1 MEKLCIKRLQH
12 TIALT
17 LSLAGGLYH
26 MAWAAEAL
34 NPAALPQ
41 NPGTK
46 ENVDS
51 IDTNDTTM
59 TITQTK
65 GKNRAFISWD
75 TFNIGKDAT
84 VNIKQYS
91 GADLLINAVRGNSM
105 SEIAGKLNATGNVA
119 LINPNGVIF
128 MNGAQVNVGGLGV
141 YATGY
146 DASDG
151 IINSGKEGNIEIQSG
166 ATINVGVS
174 AVLAN
179 LKALSIDPKDYAI
192 AIDTTGEDGYTNRIH
207 LVAEGNVDIQGG
219 TTAAPTKITAKDYT
233 YVGSNASV
241 GEEGFN
247 VGVGASGMGGKI
259 YIRSDRD
266 ADDYGQ
272 VIITHG
278 DDGSKPVMQSVNG
291 VSIYTN
297 AEQVD
302 GDNDTTNGI
311 NAAVSRVESGDGATT
326 TYYTKHNYKKIPI
339 FDIDGSAYTDATSV
353 SVDGP
358 GTTADKLSND
368 TSDTNKNKISTS
380 YAGNGATT
388 VTTSLLVNNID
399 QLQDIEDEN
408 TGNLDGRYVLGRAID
423 AKNDAHAYIDDGVL
437 YTKNSD
443 GNVKKWSTA
452 DGVEITGTKS
462 GGDLSKTVNGTTIG
476 YSSTGNKATTK
487 LTDGTTLS
495 NSNGTVG
502 AENTQWST
510 TKGGTTKGV
519 STVTDKTA
527 NSEYTIQSDNSVVNN
542 GLTSNT
548 TAKTITDG
556 SSYTADISNNTIT
569 HTSDNSVTNTKSD
582 TVTKPAGTSDAG
594 YTATITD
601 GTDTTAGTSGTI
613 AIKDITYTVKDGTVD
628 QTVEYS
634 DSSVNKSTSTVT
646 TRGVTTV
653 VENDGAVTDAVK
665 KGTVASDTV
674 TVNGT
679 TTTVTDG
686 TTSYQITTGTDA
698 VTYTKGTTT
707 VSISGTTVTTG
718 EVSADTSTSTVVKGD
733 KTATITSDTAGTVTY
748 SGRDYTVSDGTVSTT
763 DSTTGK
769 TITVTGE
776 DAANV
781 LTIFSDAKADLSN
794 AQSIYSGYTTD
805 AAKAQSLTNTL
816 DTAIE
821 TLNKVKANSIDG
833 TTVQETFQSAAKQLQ
848 SDTTLFNTA
857 SIALGNAT
865 TALNQYNAL
874 QRAISDNTALE
885 APLKQAYDEFQST
898 HLDETTIN
906 NIHSDKWDEGKGFN
920 PIGDTTN
927 PFTGTIDGFSGE
939 RVFGI
944 SNLTINR
951 PDEDNVGLV
960 GAAGASGNPADFV
973 NLSLSNV
980 SITGK
985 NKVGAIAGTLQNG
998 SHISWSSTSGT
1009 VTGTGESVGGFAGL
1023 VDNSSMW
1030 DISNSATVQGKS
1042 TDGTDKKI
1050 GGIAGTLK
1058 NSSILTDVRNFGT
1071 ISGTEDVGGIAGY
1084 VENGTILGTGSAIYN
1099 YANTYNTGKVTGTT
1113 DTGGIVGYA
1122 KGIYMYGVFNMN
1134 EDAPLS
1140 KTSQLIIDDNNKVI
1154 QRGDGKTNEVGKSIT
1169 DADLQSNYGKVKGV
1183 TNTGGLVGYLEDAPD
1198 FKKTVTN
1205 INVNSTTKTETDGT
1219 TTKEAFKDAPIT
1231 NNVIDTSYNAGNIT
1245 GTGDNT
1251 GGLVGKMTGGTLSNV
1266 YNADNNTVLR
1276 ELGTIPD
1283 AVKNAKIED
1292 TSDHSKTYAYSKTKV
1307 SEPNNKDT
1315 TNNQDLTQYY
1325 SFFTVGIDGTRTY
1338 YYFLPVSTTSGTT
1351 QKGAGGI
1358 YVDKNGS
1365 PVASLPST
1373 SERYYFNRTFNKD
1386 ANVTSTG
1393 TNTGGL
1399 VGSMTTTAGTT
1410 AAKYSAGSVIDSAYN
1425 AGTITGS
1432 TTDTTTTGALV
1443 GSKDDASLIKDSFY
1457 VTGTDAANG
1466 NTYSNTVS
1474 KTVGASS
1481 SQDKNIENTDVLDVT
1496 RSKKKFYVSNDST
1509 RKNFPGVQ
1517 QKTLTEKDET
1527 DSKSTIYYEYT
1538 SGTNGSFY
1546 TDGTGSMD
1554 SISHIYPI
1562 TTTGTTDSTGKTTY
1576 TSTRST
1582 KASYTRQAD
1591 GTFIDTSENKDTAG
1605 TIYNATYDTATRQI
1619 VLTPKSGSTN
1629 SNTVVLNA
1637 VLAARTA
1644 NETWTIYED
1653 QTRPLLTAFLNKAS
1667 LSRTFNYDG
1676 TTHNLKTDDVAN
1688 LYGRADFDGSAG
1700 KDVQLS
1706 NYQLS
1711 SNGVSS
1717 EYTYDNTSIWSP
1729 QHGYYM
1735 DPESTLVITPVN
1747 MSANL
1752 YGTRVYGDIFNT
1764 RGYYV
1769 CVPYTGTVTTEDGK
1783 TTTKTKY
1790 SFYKPAEDGSE
1801 NYTHLS
1807 DTDVINF
1814 LGKENAT
1821 EADLLAKAE
1830 DNGFYVLELNGFIN
1844 GEGVDNLGK
1853 LITGLVTTLSKSD
1866 STSGA
1871 TSDTTKGK
1879 DLQHLFSNVTA
1890 DTYLD
1895 AGIYNVTNAQITG
1908 LTATN
1913 QNYTINYGGQLT
1925 VKQAKLYY
1933 TYDGKREYGAQ
1944 NKDGEHTYTLVG
1956 VDSNT
1961 TDSNGN
1967 YTSTHGFLKY
1977 WDINGNTIT
1986 LKDDDGIT
1994 TATIENPYKDFFTA
2008 TTVDGK
2014 TTYAINQKYIGV
2026 EGYTAEK
2033 TTTTTDVTT
2042 GKSTT
2047 TTDKDETKSVTLNDL
2062 YEHMKGTVNTDSIN
2076 KPADSTTTPKTIG
2089 SYGDGAVDKD
2099 MYTHV
2104 LVDKDGNPIGYKVTS
2119 FASTNASA
2127 DTNSTIQLYFKTD
2140 VADSKVKEDA
2150 VKRFNQNY
2158 KLVWKEGGTY
2168 DKKYTIGKPETV
2180 TTAKD
2185 TVDAGIKTETGGL
2198 KVNDSTFTILPK
2210 TATVTITGNR
2220 QYGDM
2225 MSTTPATSSD
2235 TPYSTTVGSIT
2246 AGLSNEAK
2254 KYNID
2259 IDGLTNIDTTDILS
2273 KDKTTALLEKIDQKD
2288 GSAADAGTQINKYTN
2303 VKRDAAGAAEA
2314 QDINGFE
2321 KSKISVVNGDAST
2334 DKMNVT
2340 STTTTDGTTS
2350 TTTYDNSSSILKSN
2364 NYDYILQDGTHQ
2376 LKITPVDIHV
2386 KVEGSKTYGG
2396 FNSQAATDYTASV
2409 SGGVSFNPT
2418 QTGKVTLK
2426 TGEVADILIANNL
2439 NEQSNAG
2446 TYTYDS
2452 SNPKTDADKSFT
2464 ISLTDDTANTDA
2476 NDYNAD
2482 NYNISFDTTYTIGQ
2496 AELWYTYEGSR
2507 DYGADNTTTK
2517 STFKLVGVDGADS
2530 NERVRGFLKSW
2541 DASTYGVGSD
2551 KVISLTTVGDDKNA
2565 LYTMS
2570 GMANAAANKQDT
2582 TIRSITG
2589 GNSADAY
2596 SHVIVDST
2604 GKVIGYNLSALGLSS
2619 DANLS
2624 LTDTAKNTAFKNNY
2638 KLVWKPQVQAADGK
2652 GTILSSQTTTAS
2664 VKDAAT
2670 NVVSTNDA
2678 RKVNVGASTLTINP
2692 VALTV
2697 EVTGKREYGHTMG
2710 DKYVVSTNPA
2720 HTTLNAD
2727 GTGVVNTSGLTNETY
2742 NINLDGLKN
2751 GDGESVLN
2759 GDAVKNLLG
2768 GIDAGD
2774 STAVDKIS
2782 RYTSVKQSG
2791 SLATDID
2798 YQGEKVYA
2806 YELTKKSGNSDYT
2819 GSQITVTGTT
2829 GTSEANHY
2837 DLLAKNNYD
2846 YTLQDGTHTL
2856 TIDRHDLNLNI
2867 TAERKYGD
2875 ISNQKVVSDYLSTA
2889 KKSGAEGAELSYKT
2903 GITSDENGLQN
2914 GETIDFTN
2922 SDVELSQDF
2931 CKADVGEYKHDW
2943 YNDDTSK
2950 GYTNGTAGIT
2960 NITLKAGKG
2969 SGFNAKNYN
2978 IHYTTTYKVD
2988 KADLYYTYDGER
3000 NYGQNNSAATHTY
3013 TIVGQDGN
3021 SSKES
3026 VRGYLKSWDSGV
3038 LADGSVLNKDLLTV
3052 TNVGNGAYTM
3062 TGRAIQG
3069 ADTKSADNAINVTAP
3084 ETSQSIGKN
3093 SDYSH
3098 VIVDK
3103 DGKILSYTLDSF
3115 GTELA
3120 GSKGTL
3126 AKNYNLVWKQ
3136 GGDSHQL
3143 DKVYTAADTSS
3154 TIDANSG
3161 VLQATTD
3168 TVNKITVNNSS
3179 FKINPLALTVTVTGQ
3194 RDYGEKMD
3202 ADGYVTDG
3210 NATDGHYKV
3219 EVSGSFANGETAG
3232 TVLDENN
3239 VKKML
3244 ESLENDE
3251 TKGEGAATHE
3261 NSNGKDGKIS
3271 RYTDVK
3277 RNEADKSKIDSY
3289 SLNVDS
3295 TDTSSTIT
3303 LASADVN
3310 RNDDGKVISFN
3321 HADMA
3326 DSSQSHG
3333 FNVLNDNNYDYV
3345 IKDGTHTLTI
3355 TPVDLTVNVKNVKG
3369 ESTYGKTDTKYTV
3382 TSTSAKNGETMTVDS
3397 GTLSNL
3403 VANSPAGSYTA
3414 NEWTDTT
3421 GAATST
3427 ASTKSGKYLN
3437 TAELRSGTSPTAGT
3451 DTDKG
3456 IYTVQLGAGENTDGS
3471 GLSTFSVN
3479 NYNITYRTTQ
3489 VINPAKLTITI
3500 NGTKVYGS
3508 QPTGLTTGNMRIM
3521 SGELA
3526 TGDSLAGLTIAN
3538 NMGRLTDVGTYRHN
3552 WSQSAGLN
3560 GNTISAE
3567 SYTYDTVAGTNQD
3580 GNKDAASWITGV
3592 TADNKTF
3599 DFNNYDVD
3607 FQSTYEVTKRPLQ
3620 LDVTST
3626 SVYGDPK
3633 SGYTY
3638 TATAL
3643 KPVDGV
3649 EEGLVNGQ
3657 QFNATD
3663 IKVSDDIKAA
3673 SDAGTYTHTA
3683 AGTSYTDASNNPQ
3696 NSTYKGIT
3704 AVEAD
3709 SLKDAGNTGFKSSN
3723 YDITLHQGTHT
3734 VEKRTVRATVSGS
3747 QVYGESA
3754 PTSGEAYTIAFE
3766 MAGGTGVAVSEGLAH
3781 NQTIANGQVT
3791 VQNSVGQ
3798 TNDVGTYT
3806 TTQSDVG
3813 EEIAYG
3819 ADNPERVDGKD
3830 QGIYGLLV
3838 ADGNGFQ
3845 NKNYNIVLDQGS
3857 YTVTKR
3863 PVTFLTTGSRTY
3875 GEENTAVKDYTIQ
3888 QLNTAA
3894 KEGLTGRNAGMVTA
3908 GSTAVANSTLASTD
3922 VGKYGTE
3929 SDVAQQVLN
3938 IDPAVQEILGDDY
3951 KNYNITYKDEFT
3963 INPRTVRVTVAG
3975 ESTYGDNPLTDG
3987 KDYKTIAF
3995 EQAGADG
4002 VAAQEGLALGQ
4013 TIDKSQVTVQ
4023 NSITPTTDAGTYGI
4037 DGIKVQDGN
4046 GFKNKNYNIVLEK
4059 GSYTVTKRTV
4069 RATASGSQVYG
4080 ESAPTDGE
4088 AYDIAFATAG
4098 GNGVNAH
4105 EGLVNGQTIDKSQ
4118 VTVQN
4123 SVGQTNDVGT
4133 YTTSQSDVG
4142 EEIAYG
4148 ANNPERVDGK
4158 DQGIYGLL
4166 VADGNG
4172 FQNKNYNIVLDQGSY
4187 TVTKR
4192 PVTFL
4197 TTGSRTY
4204 GEENT
4209 AVKDYTIQQLNTA
4222 AKEGLTGRN
4231 AGMVTAG
4238 STAVANSTLAS
4249 TDVGKYGT
4257 ESDVA
4262 QQVLNIDPAVQE
4274 ILGDDYKNYNI
4285 TYKDEFTINPRT
4297 VRVTVA
4303 GESTY
4308 GDNPLTD
4315 GKDYKTIAF
4324 EQAGAD
4330 GVAAQEG
4337 LALGQTIDK
4346 SQVTV
4351 QNSITPTTDAG
4362 TYGIDGI
4369 KVQDGNGF
4377 KNKNYTIII
4386 EGGTY
4391 TVNKRPL
4398 TLTIK
4403 GEKTY
4408 GDPTSFSGKDYT
4420 VSQSGLQNNETIDF
4434 GAATV
4439 VHSAETG
4446 DRFSNAG
4453 EYHSSDNKG
4462 ILGFDD
4468 STLHGNGFKL
4478 GNYELTYDTV
4488 FVIDKRPVDVYMESR
4503 RTSGSPS
4510 SLRMD
4515 EPMTM
4520 RNVPQEHQGRFL
4532 ADMQILD
4539 SSPQVIAAGDYP
4551 GEDGA
4556 GYLDLSFAGD
4566 IYRNYMIHRHTVY
4579 HILPDRMMKPSVY
4592 NAVQPVR
4599 RPILDV
4605 MYLKVN
4611 GSEGINRW
4619 SGVETPKDDG
4629 AIILKDGLADRMNQP
4644 NQSDQPKHLEQPNQ
4658 PVRPVP
4664 QDGMGGFREEVNQA
4678 VPVVYTDGENK
4689 ELGGRYH
4696 LAYEND
4702 AVVVRPTAD
4711 TAEVPTLRE
4720 ASVAQESHKTLRV
4733 PYQGAEGEYEVAYAD
4748 GIVQLYPK
4756 NDAARQLAQAKGGD
4770 EQLLLR
4776 SGLDSAVQQLGIQLE
4791 DVEAVYI
4798 FTK

>member
-26 MAWAAEAL
+26 MAWAE
-34 NPAALPQ
+34 PAATALPMGEK
-41 NPGTK
+41 NLSNATVTRDKTADPAK
-46 ENVDS
+46 PV
-51 IDTNDTTM
+51 M
-59 TITQTK
+59 TIEQTK
-65 GKNRAFISWD
+65 GQSRAFISWD

-91 GADLLINAVRGNSM
+91 GADLLINAVTGSEM
-105 SEIAGKLNATGNVA
+105 SQIAGKLNATGNVA

-128 MNGAQVNVGGLGV
+128 MNGAEVNVGGLGV

-146 DASDG
+146 DAKNG
-151 IINSGKEGNIEIQSG
+151 IVNSGKEGNIEIQSG

-192 AIDTTGEDGYTNRIH
+192 AIDSTGEDGYTNRIH

-266 ADDYGQ
+266 ADDYGS

-278 DDGSKPVMQSVNG
+278 ENTNAPVMQSANG

-297 AEQVD
+297 AEQAD

-311 NAAVSRVESGDGATT
+311 NAAPSRAEVGVDGTP
-326 TYYTKHNYKKIPI
+326 TYYTKHNYKKIPT
-339 FDIDGSAYTDATSV
+339 FDIKGDAYTDATSV

-368 TSDTNKNKISTS
+368 TRDTNKNKISNS
-380 YAGNGATT
+380 YAGNGETKTT
-388 VTTSLLVNNID
+388 ISLLVNNMD

-408 TGNLDGRYVLGRAID
+408 TGNLDGRYVLGREINATD
-423 AKNDAHAYIDDGVL
+423 DEHSYIDDGVL
-437 YTKNSD
+437 YKEIKDSD
-443 GNVKKWSTA
+443 GNSVRMEKWSTA

-502 AENTQWST
+502 AEKTTDDTKWST
-510 TKGGTTKGV
+510 TKGT

-527 NSEYTIQSDNSVVNN
+527 NSTYGIQSDKKSVTNN
-542 GLTSNT
+542 GLTADT
-548 TAKTITDG
+548 VAKTVTDG
-556 SSYTADISNNTIT
+556 SYTANISKNTVT
-569 HTSDNSVTNTKSD
+569 HTGDNSVTDTKTK

-613 AIKDITYTVKDGTVD
+613 AIKGITYQVTNGSVGDTVTY
-628 QTVEYS
+628 Q
-634 DSSVNKSTSTVT
+634 DSSITTDKNTVT
-646 TRGVTTV
+646 TGGVTTV
-653 VENDGAVTDAVK
+653 VANDGTAADAVK
-665 KGTVASDTV
+665 EGTIAGDRV

-679 TTTVTDG
+679 TTTVTDE
-686 TTSYQITTGTDA
+686 TTSYQIITGTDA

-707 VSISGTTVTTG
+707 ASISGTEVTMG
-718 EVSADTSTSTVVKGD
+718 EVSADTSAGTVTKGD
-733 KTATITSDTAGTVTY
+733 TTAAITGDTTGTVTY
-748 SGRDYTVSDGTVSTT
+748 SGRDYKVSDGTVSTT

-781 LTIFSDAKADLSN
+781 LTVFSDAKTDLSN
-794 AQSIYSGYTTD
+794 AKSIYSGYTTD
-805 AAKAQSLTNTL
+805 AAKAQSLTKTL
-816 DTAIE
+816 NAAIE
-821 TLNKVKANSIDG
+821 TLNKVKDNSIEDA
-833 TTVQETFQSAAKQLQ
+833 TVQETFQSAARQLQ

-857 SIALGNAT
+857 STALDNAT
-865 TALNQYNAL
+865 TALSQYNAL
-874 QRAISDNTALE
+874 QKAISDNKALE

-898 HLDETTIN
+898 HLDDTEIK
-906 NIHSDKWDEGKGFN
+906 NIHSDKWDGGKGFN

-951 PDEDNVGLV
+951 PEEDNVGLV
-960 GAAGASGNPADFV
+960 AAAGTSGNSAEFV

-980 SITGK
+980 SITGR

-1009 VTGTGESVGGFAGL
+1009 VTGKGESIGGFAGL

-1030 DISNSATVQGKS
+1030 DISNSTTVEG
-1042 TDGTDKKI
+1042 GTKA
-1050 GGIAGTLK
+1050 GGIAGTLT
-1058 NSSILTDVRNFGT
+1058 NSSTLTDVRNFAA

-1113 DTGGIVGYA
+1113 DTGGIVGHA
-1122 KGIYMYGVFNMN
+1122 KGIYMYGVFNTN

-1140 KTSQLIIDDNNKVI
+1140 KTSQLIIDDDNKVI
-1154 QRGDGKTNEVGKSIT
+1154 QRGDGKTDDKGKTIT
-1169 DADLQSNYGKVKGV
+1169 DTALQSNYGRVTGV

-1219 TTKEAFKDAPIT
+1219 TTKEAVKDAPIT
-1231 NNVIDTSYNAGNIT
+1231 NNVIDTSYNAGNIE
-1245 GTGDNT
+1245 GKDST

-1358 YVDKNGS
+1358 YVTADGKQA
-1365 PVASLPST
+1365 ASLPST
-1373 SERYYFNRTFNKD
+1373 KERYYFNRTFNKD
-1386 ANVTSTG
+1386 ANVTGTG

-1443 GSKDDASLIKDSFY
+1443 GSKDDASLINDSFY

-1474 KTVGASS
+1474 KAVGTSS
-1481 SQDKNIENTDVLDVT
+1481 AQDKNIENTDPLNAT
-1496 RSKKKFYVSNDST
+1496 GSKKKYYVSNNST
-1509 RKNFPGVQ
+1509 RTNFPGVQ
-1517 QKTLTEKDET
+1517 QKTDTDKDSSGKIT
-1527 DSKSTIYYEYT
+1527 ATYYEYT
-1538 SGTNGSFY
+1538 SGTKGSFY
-1546 TDGTGSMD
+1546 TDGTGSMN

-1582 KASYTRQAD
+1582 KASYTKQAD

-1619 VLTPKSGSTN
+1619 VLTPMSGSS

-1735 DPESTLVITPVN
+1735 DPESTLVINPVN

-1769 CVPYTGTVTTEDGK
+1769 CVPYKATDGT
-1783 TTTKTKY
+1783 TKY
-1790 SFYKPAEDGSE
+1790 SFYEPADENGKEGYTLLKDTDSDQALTKFFGTYEKNEDG
-1801 NYTHLS
+1801 
-1807 DTDVINF
+1807 
-1814 LGKENAT
+1814 
-1821 EADLLAKAE
+1821 LLKLAE
-1830 DNGFYVLELNGFIN
+1830 EKGFYVLELNGFIN
-1844 GEGVDNLGK
+1844 GEGVNNLGD
-1853 LITGLVTTLSKSD
+1853 LITGLVSTLSNS
-1866 STSGA
+1866 SSTTTTSG
-1871 TSDTTKGK
+1871 SN
-1879 DLQHLFSNVTA
+1879 LQHLFSSVTA

-1895 AGIYNVTNAQITG
+1895 ASIYNVTNAQITG

-1913 QNYTINYGGQLT
+1913 QNYTINYGGTLT
-1925 VKQAKLYY
+1925 VKQAELYY
-1933 TYDGKREYGAQ
+1933 TYDGSREYGAQ

-1961 TDSNGN
+1961 ADADGK

-1977 WDINGNTIT
+1977 WNLTDKTIT
-1986 LKDDDGIT
+1986 IKNDDGT
-1994 TATIENPYKDFFTA
+1994 EMTIENPYVNFFKQNG
-2008 TTVDGK
+2008 DK
-2014 TTYAINQKYIGV
+2014 YEINQDNIGV
-2026 EGYTAEK
+2026 TGYTAEK

-2047 TTDKDETKSVTLNDL
+2047 VKSKDDTKSASLDDIYANMT
-2062 YEHMKGTVNTDSIN
+2062 GTVNKDSIN
-2076 KPADSTTTPKTIG
+2076 LPSTDTEKVIG
-2089 SYGDGAVDKD
+2089 SYGDGAVNDG

-2104 LVDKDGNPIGYKVTS
+2104 LVDADGKPIGYKVTS
-2119 FASTNASA
+2119 FASSNKAA
-2127 DTNSTIQLYFKTD
+2127 DGTIQLYFKASSGMTNTTNNT
-2140 VADSKVKEDA
+2140 ADENMQAA
-2150 VKRFNQNY
+2150 VDKFNKNY

-2168 DKKYTIGKPETV
+2168 DKEYTIGNPEGSTD
-2180 TTAKD
+2180 AN
-2185 TVDAGIKTETGGL
+2185 DAGIKTATGGL

-2220 QYGDM
+2220 QYGDT

-2254 KYNID
+2254 KYNIN
-2259 IDGLTNIDTTDILS
+2259 IEGLTNSDTKDNILD

-2303 VKRDAAGAAEA
+2303 VKRDAAGA
-2314 QDINGFE
+2314 QNINGFE
-2321 KSKISVVNGDAST
+2321 KSKVSVANDVVKDGKATNQMKVKSITTGEGDKA
-2334 DKMNVT
+2334 
-2340 STTTTDGTTS
+2340 
-2350 TTTYDNSSSILKSN
+2350 TTTYDNPDSILNSN

-2376 LKITPVDIHV
+2376 LKITPVSI
-2386 KVEGSKTYGG
+2386 KVTVNGSKTYGD

-2409 SGGVSFNPT
+2409 SGGAKYDG
-2418 QTGKVTLK
+2418 QKTGQVKLK
-2426 TGEVADILIANNL
+2426 TGEVADIVIANKL
-2439 NEQSNAG
+2439 DEKSNAG
-2446 TYTYDS
+2446 NYSFNSTTSPYE
-2452 SNPKTDADKSFT
+2452 TDGAFT
-2464 ISLTDDTANTDA
+2464 ISLSNDSVENANKKEYVA
-2476 NDYNAD
+2476 G
-2482 NYNISFDTTYTIGQ
+2482 NYDLSFETTYTIDK
-2496 AELWYTYEGSR
+2496 APLWYTYKGSR
-2507 DYGADNTTTK
+2507 NYGEDNTTTK
-2517 STFKLVGVDGADS
+2517 NTFKLVGVDGTDS
-2530 NERVRGFLKSW
+2530 GSDERVRGFLKSW
-2541 DASTYGVGSD
+2541 DADKYGVGSD

-2570 GMANAAANKQDT
+2570 GMANDAANKQDDI
-2582 TIRSITG
+2582 IRSITG
-2589 GNSADAY
+2589 GNQDGTY
-2596 SHVIVDST
+2596 SHVIVNKD
-2604 GKVIGYNLSALGLSS
+2604 GKVIGYNLSSLGLAQDSNGKAS
-2619 DANLS
+2619 DVNLT
-2624 LTDTAKNTAFKNNY
+2624 LGNIKDNY
-2638 KLVWKPQVQAADGK
+2638 QLIWKSQVQAGTDGK
-2652 GTILSSQTTTAS
+2652 GTILSSQMTTAS
-2664 VKDAAT
+2664 VKDANT
-2670 NVVSTNDA
+2670 NVVGTNAA
-2678 RKVNVGASTLTINP
+2678 RTVDVGASTLTINP
-2692 VALTV
+2692 VNLTV
-2697 EVTGKREYGHTMG
+2697 EVTGKRQYGHTMTDSYQTSIG
-2710 DKYVVSTNPA
+2710 KARVTAGGVNVSRDSNDPDTFLEN
-2720 HTTLNAD
+2720 
-2727 GTGVVNTSGLTNETY
+2727 GTY
-2742 NINLDGLKN
+2742 NLNLNGLVAN
-2751 GDGESVLN
+2751 DDASVLN
-2759 GDAVKNLLG
+2759 EENVKTKLKEVEGDGKDTSKINKY
-2768 GIDAGD
+2768 
-2774 STAVDKIS
+2774 TAVRQGTTDN
-2782 RYTSVKQSG
+2782 
-2791 SLATDID
+2791 LATKLTYNKDTVHAFDI
-2798 YQGEKVYA
+2798 
-2806 YELTKKSGNSDYT
+2806 TKRDDNTENKN
-2819 GSQITVTGTT
+2819 SQITVTDTT
-2829 GTSEANHY
+2829 NGHY
-2837 DLLAKNNYD
+2837 NLLKDGNYD
-2846 YTLQDGTHTL
+2846 YKLVDGTHTL
-2856 TIDRHDLNLNI
+2856 TIDRQNLNLDI
-2867 TAERKYGD
+2867 KAERKYGD
-2875 ISNQKVVSDYLSTA
+2875 ISNQKYVSDYKNDA
-2889 KKSGAEGAELSYKT
+2889 IASGTTSSYAT
-2903 GITSDENGLQN
+2903 GITVDGGNGLQN

-2922 SDVELSQDF
+2922 SEVKLSKDF
-2931 CKADVGEYKHDW
+2931 YKADVGEYKHDW

-2960 NITLKAGKG
+2960 NITLKAGNG

-3000 NYGQNNSAATHTY
+3000 SYGEDNSAATHTY
-3013 TIVGQDGN
+3013 TIVGQDGD

-3038 LADGSVLNKDLLTV
+3038 LADGSNVLKKDLLAV
-3052 TNVGNGAYTM
+3052 TNANDKAYTM
-3062 TGRAIQG
+3062 TGIAIQD
-3069 ADTKSADNAINVTAP
+3069 ADTKSADNAANATEP
-3084 ETSQSIGKN
+3084 GTSQSIGKN
-3093 SDYSH
+3093 SGYSH

-3115 GTELA
+3115 GTKLA
-3120 GSKGTL
+3120 GSEGTL
-3126 AKNYNLVWKQ
+3126 AENYNLVWKQ

-3143 DKVYTAADTSS
+3143 DRVYTAANTAS

-3277 RNEADKSKIDSY
+3277 RNKADKSKIDSY
-3289 SLNVDS
+3289 SLNVGS
-3295 TDTSSTIT
+3295 ADTSSNIT
-3303 LASADVN
+3303 LASNVQTDTK
-3310 RNDDGKVISFN
+3310 GKVTSIE
-3321 HADMA
+3321 HADKA
-3326 DSSQSHG
+3326 DSSHG

-3345 IKDGTHTLTI
+3345 IRDGKHTLTI
-3355 TPVDLTVNVKNVKG
+3355 KPADLTVDIKG
-3369 ESTYGKTDTKYTV
+3369 ESTYGKTDSTYTV
-3382 TSTSAKNGETMTVDS
+3382 TSTEAKNGETMTAGS
-3397 GTLSNL
+3397 ETLSNL
-3403 VANSPAGSYTA
+3403 VANSAAGSYTA

-3421 GAATST
+3421 GAATSKAT
-3427 ASTKSGKYLN
+3427 AASGKYLN
-3437 TAELRSGTSPTAGT
+3437 TAELRTGKKAADGT

-3456 IYTVQLGAGENTDGS
+3456 IYQIQLKAGEN
-3471 GLSTFSVN
+3471 STFNAN
-3479 NYNITYRTTQ
+3479 NYNITYRTMQ
-3489 VINPAKLTITI
+3489 VINPEKLTITI
-3500 NGTKVYGS
+3500 DGTKVYGS
-3508 QPTGLTTGNMRIM
+3508 QPTGLTTGNMRIT

-3526 TGDSLAGLTIAN
+3526 TGDSLAGLTIAD

-3567 SYTYDTVAGTNQD
+3567 SYTYDTAAGTNQP
-3580 GNKDAASWITGV
+3580 GNKDAASWTTDV
-3592 TADNKTF
+3592 TTDSTKF

-3607 FQSTYEVTKRPLQ
+3607 FQSTYGVTKRPLQ

-3638 TATAL
+3638 TAIAL
-3643 KPVDGV
+3643 SPTGNA
-3649 EEGLVNGQ
+3649 EEGLVDNQ
-3657 QFNATD
+3657 KFNPTD
-3663 IKVSDDIKAA
+3663 IKVTDDITATA
-3673 SDAGTYTHTA
+3673 DAGTYTHTA

-3696 NSTYKGIT
+3696 DSTYKGIT

-3723 YDITLHQGTHT
+3723 YDIMLHQGTHT

-3754 PTSGEAYTIAFE
+3754 PTNGEAYKIAFE
-3766 MAGGTGVAVSEGLAH
+3766 MAGGTGVAASEGLA
-3781 NQTIANGQVT
+3781 NGQ
-3791 VQNSVGQ
+3791 
-3798 TNDVGTYT
+3798 
-3806 TTQSDVG
+3806 
-3813 EEIAYG
+3813 
-3819 ADNPERVDGKD
+3819 K
-3830 QGIYGLLV
+3830 
-3838 ADGNGFQ
+3838 
-3845 NKNYNIVLDQGS
+3845 
-3857 YTVTKR
+3857 
-3863 PVTFLTTGSRTY
+3863 
-3875 GEENTAVKDYTIQ
+3875 
-3888 QLNTAA
+3888 
-3894 KEGLTGRNAGMVTA
+3894 
-3908 GSTAVANSTLASTD
+3908 
-3922 VGKYGTE
+3922 
-3929 SDVAQQVLN
+3929 
-3938 IDPAVQEILGDDY
+3938 
-3951 KNYNITYKDEFT
+3951 
-3963 INPRTVRVTVAG
+3963 
-3975 ESTYGDNPLTDG
+3975 
-3987 KDYKTIAF
+3987 
-3995 EQAGADG
+3995 
-4002 VAAQEGLALGQ
+4002 
-4013 TIDKSQVTVQ
+4013 IDKSQ
-4023 NSITPTTDAGTYGI
+4023 I
-4037 DGIKVQDGN
+4037 
-4046 GFKNKNYNIVLEK
+4046 
-4059 GSYTVTKRTV
+4059 
-4069 RATASGSQVYG
+4069 
-4080 ESAPTDGE
+4080 
-4088 AYDIAFATAG
+4088 
-4098 GNGVNAH
+4098 
-4105 EGLVNGQTIDKSQ
+4105 
-4118 VTVQN
+4118 TVQN

-4142 EEIAYG
+4142 APISYG
-4148 ANNPERVDGK
+4148 ADNPERVDGK

-4166 VADGNG
+4166 VTDGTGVNA
-4172 FQNKNYNIVLDQGSY
+4172 FNNKNYNIVLKESSY

-4204 GEENT
+4204 GEGNDTVE
-4209 AVKDYTIQQLNTA
+4209 DYTIQQLNTA

-4231 AGMVTAG
+4231 AGTVTADKATVRNATEALTDAG
-4238 STAVANSTLAS
+4238 S
-4249 TDVGKYGT
+4249 YGT
-4257 ESDVA
+4257 ESKSA
-4262 QQVLNIDPAVQE
+4262 QVLNINPAVQT
-4274 ILGDDYKNYNI
+4274 ILGDDYKNYAI
-4285 TYKDEFTINPRT
+4285 TYQDAFTINPRT
-4297 VRVTVA
+4297 VRVTIA

-4308 GDNPLTD
+4308 GEAAQTA
-4315 GKDYKTIAF
+4315 GTDYKTIAF
-4324 EQAGAD
+4324 ERAGAD
-4330 GVAAQEG
+4330 GVAPQEG
-4337 LALGQTIDK
+4337 LVGGQTIDM
-4346 SQVTV
+4346 SQVTI
-4351 QNSITPTTDAG
+4351 QTDGIGAKTDAG
-4362 TYGIDGI
+4362 TYHLSQDAGASGISGI
-4369 KVQDGNGF
+4369 KVTDGNGF
-4377 KNKNYTIII
+4377 QNKNYTIVI

-4408 GDPTSFSGKDYT
+4408 GDLTSFSGKDYT
-4420 VSQSGLQNNETIDF
+4420 VSQSGLQNHETIDF
-4434 GAATV
+4434 NDATV

-4468 STLHGNGFKL
+4468 STLHGDGFKL

-4551 GEDGA
+4551 SEDGK

-4566 IYRNYMIHRHTVY
+4566 IYSNYMIHRHTVY

-4619 SGVETPKDDG
+4619 SGVEAPKDDG
-4629 AIILKDGLADRMNQP
+4629 AIILKDGLADHMNQP
-4644 NQSDQPKHLEQPNQ
+4644 NQPDQPKHSEQPNQ
-4658 PVRPVP
+4658 PVQPA
-4664 QDGMGGFREEVNQA
+4664 DGMGGFHEEVNQA

-4696 LAYEND
+4696 LAYENN
-4702 AVVVRPTAD
+4702 AVVVRPTSD
-4711 TAEVPTLRE
+4711 TAEVPTLRA
-4720 ASVAQESHKTLRV
+4720 ASVAQEEHKVLRV
-4733 PYQGAEGEYEVAYAD
+4733 PYHGTEGEYAVAYAD
-4748 GIVQLYPK
+4748 GSVQLYPQ
-4756 NDAARQLAQAKGGD
+4756 NDTARQLAKAKGGD

>member
-1 MEKLCIKRLQH
+1 MEKLYIKRLQH

-34 NPAALPQ
+34 DPAALPK

-46 ENVDS
+46 QNVDS
-51 IDTNDTTM
+51 IDTNGTTM

-65 GKNRAFISWD
+65 GKDRAFISWE

-91 GADLLINAVRGNSM
+91 SADLLINAVTGSEM
-105 SEIAGKLNATGNVA
+105 SQIAGKLNATGNVA

-146 DASDG
+146 DATNQKFLASG
-151 IINSGKEGNIEIQSG
+151 GKEGKIEIQSG
-166 ATINVGVS
+166 VTINAGVK

-179 LKALSIDPKDYAI
+179 LKSLNIDPKDYAI

-207 LVAEGNVDIQGG
+207 LVADGNVEIQTGS
-219 TTAAPTKITAKDYT
+219 TLTAKDYT
-233 YVGSNASV
+233 YVGSNTSV
-241 GEEGFN
+241 GEEAFKTS
-247 VGVGASGMGGKI
+247 VGAAGMGGKI

-278 DDGSKPVMQSVNG
+278 ENTSKPVMQSANG

-297 AEQVD
+297 ADQAD
-302 GDNDTTNGI
+302 GDDDTTNGI
-311 NAAVSRVESGDGATT
+311 NAAPSRVEKGTDGTP
-326 TYYTKHNYKKIPI
+326 TYYTKHNYNNNNIPT

-380 YAGNGATT
+380 YAGNGATS
-388 VTTSLLVNNID
+388 VTTSLLVNNMD

-408 TGNLDGRYVLGRAID
+408 TGNLDGRYVLGREINATD
-423 AKNDAHAYIDDGVL
+423 DAHAYIDDGVL

-443 GNVKKWSTA
+443 GTVKKWSTT
-452 DGVEITGTKS
+452 DGVEITGTTKS
-462 GGDLSKTVNGTTIG
+462 GGNLSKTVNGTTIA
-476 YSSTGNKATTK
+476 YSKDENEATTK
-487 LTDGTTLS
+487 LAKDTELSDGTKLSEETTLS
-495 NSNGTVG
+495 NNGTVTS

-510 TKGGTTKGV
+510 TKGT

-527 NSEYTIQSDNSVVNN
+527 GSTYTIQSDKTSVVDKD
-542 GLTSNT
+542 GLTSNPSAQT
-548 TAKTITDG
+548 VTDG
-556 SSYTADISNNTIT
+556 SSYTANISNNTVT
-569 HTSDNSVTNTKSD
+569 HTSDNSVTDTKSN
-582 TVTKPAGTSDAG
+582 TVIKPAGTSDAG
-594 YTATITD
+594 YTATIAD
-601 GTDTTAGTSGTI
+601 GTETPAGTSGTI
-613 AIKDITYTVKDGTVD
+613 AINDITYTVKDGKV
-628 QTVEYS
+628 
-634 DSSVNKSTSTVT
+634 
-646 TRGVTTV
+646 
-653 VENDGAVTDAVK
+653 
-665 KGTVASDTV
+665 SDTV
-674 TVNGT
+674 TYDGSSVDITAKTVAKKDVTTEISDSTDALKKGTITKSGTSSDVTINGST
-679 TTTVTDG
+679 TTIKSGD
-686 TTSYQITTGTDA
+686 TSYDIVTGTDNTIA
-698 VTYTKGTTT
+698 YTKGTT
-707 VSISGTTVTTG
+707 SADISGKTVTMG
-718 EVSADTSTSTVVKGD
+718 EVSVDTNTSKVTDGG
-733 KTATITSDTAGTVTY
+733 TIATIKSAT
-748 SGRDYTVSDGTVSTT
+748 DGTVQYDGKSYVVSGNEVSLA
-763 DSTTGK
+763 DSTTGE
-769 TITVTGE
+769 TVSDTVKNTVR
-776 DAANV
+776 DFFTKANTA
-781 LTIFSDAKADLSN
+781 LTTAT
-794 AQSIYSGYTTD
+794 SIYSDYATAT
-805 AAKAQSLTNTL
+805 SLTNTL
-816 DTAIE
+816 NSAITTLDAVETKRTGSTA
-821 TLNKVKANSIDG
+821 
-833 TTVQETFQSAAKQLQ
+833 VQSNFKSAAEQLKL
-848 SDTTLFNTA
+848 DTTLFNTA
-857 SIALGNAT
+857 STALTNAT
-865 TALNQYNAL
+865 TALSQYNAL
-874 QRAISDNTALE
+874 QQAISDNTALE
-885 APLKQAYDEFQST
+885 SPLKQAYSEFQST
-898 HLDETTIN
+898 HLDDAKIE
-906 NIHSDKWDEGKGFN
+906 NIHSDKWDDGKGFN
-920 PIGDTTN
+920 PIGDSTN
-927 PFTGTIDGFSGE
+927 SFTGTIDGFSGE

-951 PDEDNVGLV
+951 PDEDDVGLV
-960 GAAGASGNPADFV
+960 GAAGTSDNSAEFV
-973 NLSLSNV
+973 NLSLNNV
-980 SITGK
+980 SITGR
-985 NKVGAIAGTLQNG
+985 NNVGAIAGTLQNG

-1009 VTGTGESVGGFAGL
+1009 VTGKGESIGGFAGL

-1030 DISNSATVQGKS
+1030 DISNSATVEG
-1042 TDGTDKKI
+1042 GTKA
-1050 GGIAGTLK
+1050 GGIAGTLT
-1058 NSSILTDVRNFGT
+1058 NSSTLTDVRNFAA

-1099 YANTYNTGKVTGTT
+1099 YANTYNNGTVNGTT
-1113 DTGGIVGYA
+1113 NTGGIVGHA
-1122 KGIYMYGVFNMN
+1122 KGIYMYGVFNTN
-1134 EDAPLS
+1134 EDALLS
-1140 KTSQLIIDDNNKVI
+1140 KKSQLIIGDDNKVI
-1154 QRGDGKTNEVGKSIT
+1154 QRGDDKKDEKGNLISDAAGKTIT
-1169 DADLQSNYGKVKGV
+1169 DTDLQSNYGRVKGEG
-1183 TNTGGLVGYLEDAPD
+1183 TNTGGLVGYLEDAPG
-1198 FKKTVTN
+1198 FSKTVTN
-1205 INVNSTTKTETDGT
+1205 INVSSKTTENKDGT
-1219 TTKEAFKDAPIT
+1219 TTKEAIKDASIT
-1231 NNVIDTSYNAGNIT
+1231 NNVIDTSYNAGNIE
-1245 GTGDNT
+1245 GKDST

-1283 AVKNAKIED
+1283 AVRNATIKD
-1292 TSDHSKTYAYSKTKV
+1292 TSDNSKIYAYNGNTKV
-1307 SEPNNKDT
+1307 SDPNDKDM

-1325 SFFTVGIDGTRTY
+1325 SFFTVGSDGTRTY

-1358 YVDKNGS
+1358 YVTADGKQA
-1365 PVASLPST
+1365 ASLPST
-1373 SERYYFNRTFNKD
+1373 KERYYFNRTFNKD
-1386 ANVTSTG
+1386 ANVTGTG

-1399 VGSMTTTAGTT
+1399 VGSMTTTTGTT
-1410 AAKYSAGSVIDSAYN
+1410 AKKYSAGSVIDSAYN

-1443 GSKDDASLIKDSFY
+1443 GSKDDASLINDSFY

-1466 NTYSNTVS
+1466 NTYSNVNTP
-1474 KTVGASS
+1474 VGTSS
-1481 SQDKNIENTDVLDVT
+1481 AQDKNIEETAALDAT
-1496 RSKKKFYVSNDST
+1496 NSKKKYYVSNDST

-1546 TDGTGSMD
+1546 TDGTGSMN

-1582 KASYTRQAD
+1582 KASYTKQAD
-1591 GTFIDTSENKDTAG
+1591 GTFIDTSENKATAG

-1619 VLTPKSGSTN
+1619 ILTPKSGSTS

-1688 LYGRADFDGSAG
+1688 LYGRADFDGDAG

-1735 DPESTLVITPVN
+1735 DPESTLVINPVN

-1769 CVPYTGTVTTEDGK
+1769 CVPYTNADGK
-1783 TTTKTKY
+1783 KQY

-1821 EADLLAKAE
+1821 EADLLTKAE
-1830 DNGFYVLELNGFIN
+1830 ENGFYVLELNGFIN
-1844 GEGVDNLGK
+1844 GEGVDNLGT
-1853 LITGLVTTLSKSD
+1853 LIKGLIQTLSKSD

-1925 VKQAKLYY
+1925 VKQAELYY
-1933 TYDGKREYGAQ
+1933 TYDGSREYGLQ
-1944 NKDGEHTYTLVG
+1944 NTDKSATHTYTLVG
-1956 VDSNT
+1956 VDSDAA
-1961 TDSNGN
+1961 DSNGRK
-1967 YTSTHGFLKY
+1967 TSTHGFLKS
-1977 WDINGNTIT
+1977 WDITGKTIT
-1986 LKDDDGIT
+1986 LKDNDGNT

-2033 TTTTTDVTT
+2033 TTTTTNVTT
-2042 GKSTT
+2042 GESKTT
-2047 TTDKDETKSVTLNDL
+2047 TKKDEAKSVTLDDL

-2076 KPADSTTTPKTIG
+2076 KPSADSTTASKTIG
-2089 SYGDGAVDKD
+2089 SKGDGAVDTD

-2140 VADSKVKEDA
+2140 VKDSQVKEDA

-2158 KLVWKEGGTY
+2158 KLVWKEGRTY
-2168 DKKYTIGKPETV
+2168 DKKYTIGKAETV
-2180 TTAKD
+2180 KTAED
-2185 TVDAGIKTETGGL
+2185 TGDAGIKTETGGL

-2220 QYGDM
+2220 QYGDTM
-2225 MSTTPATSSD
+2225 GTSSFSTTTRKISKDGSD
-2235 TPYSTTVGSIT
+2235 GELTTA
-2246 AGLSNEAK
+2246 AGLDTAAGT
-2254 KYNID
+2254 YNIN
-2259 IDGLTNIDTTDILS
+2259 IDGLTNGDGVSILDTTKTETLLSDI
-2273 KDKTTALLEKIDQKD
+2273 DKTT
-2288 GSAADAGTQINKYTN
+2288 GTAADAKAKTVINQYTN
-2303 VKRDAAGAAEA
+2303 VVRDANNQAAY
-2314 QDINGFE
+2314 QDISDFTN
-2321 KSKISVVNGDAST
+2321 SDVSVVNGDAST
-2334 DKMNVT
+2334 KKMNVT
-2340 STTTTDGTTS
+2340 
-2350 TTTYDNSSSILKSN
+2350 NSILTSN

-2386 KVEGSKTYGG
+2386 KVEGSKTYGD
-2396 FNSQAATDYTASV
+2396 FTSQAATDYTASV
-2409 SGGVSFNPT
+2409 SGGKT
-2418 QTGKVTLK
+2418 YDGKQTGQVQLK
-2426 TGEVADILIANNL
+2426 NNEVADIVIANNL
-2439 NEQSNAG
+2439 DEQSNAG

-2452 SNPKTDADKSFT
+2452 STPKTDADKSFT
-2464 ISLTDDTANTDA
+2464 ISLTDDAANTDA
-2476 NDYNAD
+2476 NDYNAA

-2496 AELWYTYEGSR
+2496 AELWYTYEGTR
-2507 DYGADNTTTK
+2507 YYGADNTTTQ

-2530 NERVRGFLKSW
+2530 NERVRGFLKPW
-2541 DASTYGVGSD
+2541 DVDAY
-2551 KVISLTTVGDDKNA
+2551 KVDTANRNTIALTPGKADAAT
-2565 LYTMS
+2565 LYAMT
-2570 GMANAAANKQDT
+2570 GMANDAANVTDTDKT

-2589 GNSADAY
+2589 GS
-2596 SHVIVDST
+2596 SHVIVNKD
-2604 GKVIGYNLSALGLSS
+2604 GNVIGYNLSSLGLSP
-2619 DANLS
+2619 DDKLS
-2624 LTDTAKNTAFKNNY
+2624 LADATKNAAFKNNY
-2638 KLVWKPQVQAADGK
+2638 KLVWKPQVQTGADGK
-2652 GTILSSQTTTAS
+2652 GTILSEQTTTAS

-2692 VALTV
+2692 VSLIV

-2710 DKYVVSTNPA
+2710 DNYVVSTNPA

-2768 GIDAGD
+2768 GIDADD
-2774 STAVDKIS
+2774 STADDKIS

-2806 YELTKKSGNSDYT
+2806 YDLTKKSGNSDYT
-2819 GSQITVTGTT
+2819 GSQITVTGKT

-2867 TAERKYGD
+2867 TAERQYGD

-2889 KKSGAEGAELSYKT
+2889 KKSGAKGAELSYKT

-2914 GETIDFTN
+2914 GETIDFTKSTVAM
-2922 SDVELSQDF
+2922 SDNFAQ
-2931 CKADVGEYKHDW
+2931 ADAGTYTHNW
-2943 YNDDTSK
+2943 YNDDNNKSADYSIGNK
-2950 GYTNGTAGIT
+2950 GIT
-2960 NITLKAGKG
+2960 NITLVASDG
-2969 SGFNAKNYN
+2969 SKFAPKNYN
-2978 IHYTTTYKVD
+2978 IHYTTTYQVD

-3000 NYGQNNSAATHTY
+3000 SYGEDNSAATHTY
-3013 TIVGQDGN
+3013 TIVGKDAD
-3021 SSKES
+3021 SKLGS

-3038 LADGSVLNKDLLTV
+3038 LADGSNILKKDLLTV
-3052 TNVGNGAYTM
+3052 TNTTGHDDGKAYTM
-3062 TGRAIQG
+3062 TG
-3069 ADTKSADNAINVTAP
+3069 SADNAANVNTS
-3084 ETSQSIGKN
+3084 ETSKSIEKTDENGG
-3093 SDYSH
+3093 YSH
-3098 VIVDK
+3098 VIVDEK
-3103 DGKILSYTLDSF
+3103 GNILSYTLDSF
-3115 GTELA
+3115 GTKLA
-3120 GSKGTL
+3120 GSEGTL

-3143 DKVYTAADTSS
+3143 DKVYTAAGTSS
-3154 TIDANSG
+3154 TIDATG
-3161 VLQATTD
+3161 ELQAATD
-3168 TVNKITVNNSS
+3168 TSSKITVNNSS

-3194 RDYGEKMD
+3194 RDYGDSMSKKSYTM
-3202 ADGYVTDG
+3202 
-3210 NATDGHYKV
+3210 ATDGTLTTGQYNIAV
-3219 EVSGSFANGETAG
+3219 TGDFANGETADS
-3232 TVLDENN
+3232 VLNKDN
-3239 VKKML
+3239 VEKML
-3244 ESLENDE
+3244 ESLEND
-3251 TKGEGAATHE
+3251 TDATRE
-3261 NSNGKDGKIS
+3261 NSNGETGKIS

-3277 RNEADKSKIDSY
+3277 RNADDKSKIDSY
-3289 SLNVDS
+3289 NLNVDS

-3303 LASADVN
+3303 LASDITAK
-3310 RNDDGKVISFN
+3310 DGDKVTSFK
-3321 HADMA
+3321 HAD
-3326 DSSQSHG
+3326 SKTNG

-3345 IKDGTHTLTI
+3345 VSDGTHTLTI
-3355 TPVDLTVNVKNVKG
+3355 NPAALTVNVKG
-3369 ESTYGKTDTKYTV
+3369 ESTYCNTGTTYTV
-3382 TSTSAKNGETMTVDS
+3382 TSTRAKNGETMIADS

-3421 GAATST
+3421 GAATSKAT
-3427 ASTKSGKYLN
+3427 AASGKYLN
-3437 TAELRSGTSPTAGT
+3437 TAELRTGKKAADGT

-3456 IYTVQLGAGENTDGS
+3456 IYQIQLKAGEN
-3471 GLSTFSVN
+3471 STFNAN

-3489 VINPAKLTITI
+3489 VINPEKLTITI
-3500 NGTKVYGS
+3500 DGTKVYGS
-3508 QPTGLTTGNMRIM
+3508 STTGLTTDNMKIT
-3521 SGELA
+3521 SGGLA
-3526 TGDSLAGLTIAN
+3526 TGDSLAGLTIAD
-3538 NMGRLTDVGTYRHN
+3538 NMDQLTDVGTYYHT
-3552 WSQSAGLN
+3552 WSMYAG
-3560 GNTISAE
+3560 GNVPAE
-3567 SYTYDTVAGTNQD
+3567 RYTYEDAD
-3580 GNKDAASWITGV
+3580 GQTHTGNSTATSWITGV
-3592 TADNKTF
+3592 DTSQASAF
-3599 DFNNYDVD
+3599 DINNYDVD
-3607 FQSTYEVTKRPLQ
+3607 FQSTYTVTKRPLQ

-3638 TATAL
+3638 TAIAL
-3643 KPVDGV
+3643 DPTGNT
-3649 EEGLVNGQ
+3649 EEGLVGNQ
-3657 QFNATD
+3657 KFDPTD
-3663 IKVSDDIKAA
+3663 IKVTDDITEAT
-3673 SDAGTYTHTA
+3673 DAGTYTHTA
-3683 AGTSYTDASNNPQ
+3683 DGTSYSDTADHAYS
-3696 NSTYKGIT
+3696 GIT
-3704 AVEAD
+3704 AVAAD

-3723 YDITLHQGTHT
+3723 YDITLHQGTHK
-3734 VEKRTVRATVSGS
+3734 VKKRTVRATVSGS

-3754 PTSGEAYTIAFE
+3754 PTNGEAYKIAFE
-3766 MAGGTGVAVSEGLAH
+3766 MAGGTGVAASEGLA
-3781 NQTIANGQVT
+3781 NGQKIDKSQIT

-3806 TTQSDVG
+3806 TSQPDAG
-3813 EEIAYG
+3813 EEIVYG
-3819 ADNPERVDGKD
+3819 ADNPERVEGKD
-3830 QGIYGLLV
+3830 QGIYGLLL

-3845 NKNYNIVLDQGS
+3845 NKNYNIVLEKGS

-3875 GEENTAVKDYTIQ
+3875 GEGNDTVKDYTIQ

-3975 ESTYGDNPLTDG
+3975 ESTYGDNPLMDG

-3995 EQAGADG
+3995 EQAGA
-4002 VAAQEGLALGQ
+4002 
-4013 TIDKSQVTVQ
+4013 
-4023 NSITPTTDAGTYGI
+4023 N
-4037 DGIKVQDGN
+4037 
-4046 GFKNKNYNIVLEK
+4046 
-4059 GSYTVTKRTV
+4059 
-4069 RATASGSQVYG
+4069 
-4080 ESAPTDGE
+4080 
-4088 AYDIAFATAG
+4088 
-4098 GNGVNAH
+4098 
-4105 EGLVNGQTIDKSQ
+4105 
-4118 VTVQN
+4118 
-4123 SVGQTNDVGT
+4123 
-4133 YTTSQSDVG
+4133 
-4142 EEIAYG
+4142 
-4148 ANNPERVDGK
+4148 
-4158 DQGIYGLL
+4158 
-4166 VADGNG
+4166 
-4172 FQNKNYNIVLDQGSY
+4172 
-4187 TVTKR
+4187 
-4192 PVTFL
+4192 
-4197 TTGSRTY
+4197 
-4204 GEENT
+4204 
-4209 AVKDYTIQQLNTA
+4209 
-4222 AKEGLTGRN
+4222 
-4231 AGMVTAG
+4231 
-4238 STAVANSTLAS
+4238 
-4249 TDVGKYGT
+4249 
-4257 ESDVA
+4257 
-4262 QQVLNIDPAVQE
+4262 
-4274 ILGDDYKNYNI
+4274 
-4285 TYKDEFTINPRT
+4285 
-4297 VRVTVA
+4297 
-4303 GESTY
+4303 
-4308 GDNPLTD
+4308 
-4315 GKDYKTIAF
+4315 
-4324 EQAGAD
+4324 

-4408 GDPTSFSGKDYT
+4408 GDPTSFSGKYYT

-4520 RNVPQEHQGRFL
+4520 HNVPQEHQGRFL
-4532 ADMQILD
+4532 ADMQPVD
-4539 SSPQVIAAGDYP
+4539 TAPQAIAAGDYP
-4551 GEDGA
+4551 GEDGK

-4566 IYRNYMIHRHTVY
+4566 IYSNYMIHRHTVY

-4629 AIILKDGLADRMNQP
+4629 AIILKDGLADHMN
-4644 NQSDQPKHLEQPNQ
+4644 QPNQ

-4664 QDGMGGFREEVNQA
+4664 QDGMGDFHEEVNQA
-4678 VPVVYTDGENK
+4678 VSVVYTDGENK